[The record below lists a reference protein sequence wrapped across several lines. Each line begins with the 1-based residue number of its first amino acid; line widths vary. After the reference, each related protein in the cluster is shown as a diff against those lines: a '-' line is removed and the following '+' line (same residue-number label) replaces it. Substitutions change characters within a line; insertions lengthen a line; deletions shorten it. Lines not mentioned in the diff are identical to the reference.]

1 MLTLEVVPLP
11 VTDVDRACAFY
22 TEQVGFILDV
32 DYRPTPDFRV
42 VQLTPPGSACS
53 VHLVAADSGSRL
65 HNLCLVTSGL
75 TAERAKLISRC
86 VDVGA
91 IRHKDPVDTWAGG
104 WSMGLDPSVAT

>member
-42 VQLTPPGSACS
+42 VQLTHPGPRVRCTWSR
-53 VHLVAADSGSRL
+53 LTRVAACTSQCLSAEELGLIAVRDAPTGSSSI
-65 HNLCLVTSGL
+65 VPFDQ
-75 TAERAKLISRC
+75 AVSRT
-86 VDVGA
+86 
-91 IRHKDPVDTWAGG
+91 R
-104 WSMGLDPSVAT
+104 